1 MSPNDPPI
9 NYDPQ
14 SHDSID
20 KILEAR
26 QKEQHRRELL
36 KEEVADYTAALNRIF
51 ASPDGQYLLKK
62 WMKGAGIFSF
72 DNLPPDGRLA
82 VEKGMRKF
90 FLEFI
95 WQYLEKTIKMES
107 LS

>member
-1 MSPNDPPI
+1 MEN
-9 NYDPQ
+9 NLGYDPQ
-14 SHDSID
+14 ALSSID
-20 KILEAR
+20 KINEQR
-26 QKEQHRRELL
+26 QQAEKQAALL
-36 KEEVADYTAALNRIF
+36 KEEVEEYKAVLNRIF
-51 ASPDGQYLLKK
+51 SSPDGQYVLKK

-95 WQYLEKTIKMES
+95 WQYLDKTIKMES
-107 LS
+107 MS